1 MGYTPPGAAGVGGGE
16 PAVKIPEEDRTF
28 LEKIAEIPGA
38 IYGAV
43 TGEGAEVEFPDIP
56 EATELVGADRM
67 ARDFGFLEALI
78 PNLKIMMVRD
88 DLGKAE
94 VLERSFEGDERFGG
108 VFADKFGN
116 PMIVWDDKPYYM
128 NKPGFSEQDIGTFIG
143 EFVKNLPAAKFVK
156 GASKLLGIVQR
167 GVPSYGATEVAGQ
180 AAEAILTPKTTAAG
194 KRSVS
199 DIAQEVGIGTGIGVG
214 ADLAMATV
222 PPVVT
227 AAVRPVLRPLAR
239 GAVNVARKLPRYVRS
254 VPGGA
259 ATLAD
264 EALNPTVQSSKYPLT
279 VGQRGARPPT
289 GGPGSNVTPQLEAED
304 VIRNAP
310 STDPAAKGVLRS
322 FEDAQLQEIVDDATT
337 IQREM
342 GSGSAA
348 TAPGGEDVAGYA
360 AEAVQSVVGK
370 RATEL
375 KKAASEGYEAVRA
388 AENPPIMSREGVL
401 KTAEAA
407 AQAVRGSSKGELGIA
422 AINLEDMPALKRH
435 LEYLSSIRK
444 MAENPNFKGQPLKVI
459 HGYQKSLNTAIGTA
473 VPGSPERLALGR
485 IKSVIDN
492 AVYDGI
498 EEGFMLGDQAVL
510 DQLKDATGL
519 YRQYMGLTGKGSA
532 ASKQKQA
539 ANRIL
544 EKLTDPDATPPQ
556 WANVLFGHAKFTPN
570 QTMGVV
576 IDRLKSIL
584 RPDEYD
590 EVVAL
595 IKDGV
600 LEKAFSAKGKGV
612 TRTNIV
618 NNFEEVFVKQRAII
632 NKLFTPE
639 EIARIRQFRQDVL
652 PTMWA
657 EMKLNPSGTSYA
669 MMSAMA
675 RSRILNFARAVPFVK
690 DVASEVK
697 RITDIADADAM
708 VRQYVARKSRPLF
721 SQPVAAVSRPPAI
734 ESYAG
739 EVPPELQSILDGLSE
754 EAKSKLLGQVDPQ

>member
-16 PAVKIPEEDRTF
+16 PAIEIEEEDRTF

-88 DLGKAE
+88 DVGKAE
-94 VLERSFEGDERFGG
+94 VLERSFAGDERFGG
-108 VFADKFGN
+108 VFADKFNN

-143 EFVKNLPAAKFVK
+143 EFVKYIPAAKFVK

-222 PPVVT
+222 PPVVK

-348 TAPGGEDVAGYA
+348 TAPGGVDVPGYA

-435 LEYLSSIRK
+435 LEYLSSIKK

-473 VPGSPERLALGR
+473 VPGSPERLALGK

-584 RPDEYD
+584 PKDEYD

-600 LEKAFSAKGKGV
+600 LEKAFSGKGKGV

-657 EMKLNPSGTSYA
+657 EIKLNPSGTSYA

-690 DVASEVK
+690 DVASEVE

-721 SQPVAAVSRPPAI
+721 SQPVAAVSRDPAI